1 MVKKLTEQ
9 GRRAA
14 LEDLDGWVFEDGRD
28 AIIKS
33 FRFRNFNAA
42 WGFMTQIALQAE
54 KVDHHPEWSNVYNRV
69 EIDLTTH
76 DAGGI
81 TMKDFDLAEQI
92 NRVLAENTPDR

>member
-14 LEDLDGWVFEDGRD
+14 LEDLDGWVFEDARD

-54 KVDHHPEWSNVYNRV
+54 KVDHHPEWSNVYGSVNIV
-69 EIDLTTH
+69 LTTH
-76 DAGGI
+76 DCNGVSSRDI
-81 TMKDFDLAEQI
+81 TLAKFI
-92 NRVLAENTPDR
+92 DGLAR

>member
-1 MVKKLTEQ
+1 MSSEKLSPTAVTEQ
-9 GRRAA
+9 LTKLGDWRLSDGKLNLQLVFADFVAA
-14 LEDLDGWVFEDGRD
+14 FDFMSKVAVLAE
-28 AIIKS
+28 
-33 FRFRNFNAA
+33 AA
-42 WGFMTQIALQAE
+42 G
-54 KVDHHPEWSNVYNRV
+54 HHPEWSNVYNRV

>member
-14 LEDLDGWVFEDGRD
+14 LEDLNGWVFEDGRD

-54 KVDHHPEWSNVYNRV
+54 KVYHHPEWSNVYGSVDNV
-69 EIDLTTH
+69 LTT
-76 DAGGI
+76 
-81 TMKDFDLAEQI
+81 
-92 NRVLAENTPDR
+92 

>member
-1 MVKKLTEQ
+1 MVKKLTER

-42 WGFMTQIALQAE
+42 WGFMTQIALEAE
-54 KVDHHPEWSNVYNRV
+54 KVDHHPEWSNVYGSV
-69 EIDLTTH
+69 DIVLTTH
-76 DAGGI
+76 DCNGVSSRDI
-81 TMKDFDLAEQI
+81 TLAKFI
-92 NRVLAENTPDR
+92 DGLAR